1 MSFPFPEIPIIDSIL
16 VLFFLLFWLG
26 YEPLL
31 GLTGHPAN
39 RLRRDMGTI
48 RQAWIHTLLGR
59 DNRLLDS
66 NLIGHT
72 VQSAGFFASANLL
85 LLAAMGGAIFT
96 GGLPVS
102 TLESLGVETASNHLL
117 TIKLLLIMACL
128 TRGLLDFIWALRQ
141 INYTAAAIG
150 AVPEVLD
157 DQARQT
163 FSQALGHILE
173 SSMSS
178 FSQGVRSYYFA
189 LAAASWLIG
198 PWAFLLGTLGM
209 IGLLMWR
216 QTHSS
221 SARGLKAFSQAL
233 NDNNCRD

>member
-1 MSFPFPEIPIIDSIL
+1 
-16 VLFFLLFWLG
+16 
-26 YEPLL
+26 
-31 GLTGHPAN
+31 
-39 RLRRDMGTI
+39 MGRI

-59 DNRLLDS
+59 ENRLLDS

-85 LLAAMGGAIFT
+85 LLAAMGGAVFT
-96 GGLPVS
+96 GGLS
-102 TLESLGVETASNHLL
+102 IATLKSLGIASQSANFL
-117 TIKLLLIMACL
+117 TLKLLLIMACL

-150 AVPEVLD
+150 AVPEPLD
-157 DQARQT
+157 EKDREI
-163 FSQALGHILE
+163 FSKALGHILE

-198 PWAFLLGTLGM
+198 PWAFLCGTLVM

-233 NDNNCRD
+233 GDRKNQN